1 VARWRLAV
9 TGQPVL
15 DEAALVRLRRIGG
28 PDLVRRLIELYL
40 SNVDDRVGMLTRG
53 VAEGDAS
60 QVELAAHTMKSSAGN
75 VGAMRLQQTA
85 EALEASAGS
94 GAIDEKLVARLV
106 HEYEES
112 AAALRQAL
120 GEQVS

>member
-1 VARWRLAV
+1 M

-40 SNVDDRVGMLTRG
+40 SNVEDRIDMLTRG

-75 VGAMRLQQTA
+75 VGAIRLQHTA

-94 GAIDEKLVARLV
+94 GAIDKQLVARLV
-106 HEYEES
+106 HELEES
-112 AAALRQAL
+112 AVALRQAL
-120 GEQVS
+120 EEQAS

>member
-1 VARWRLAV
+1 M

-40 SNVDDRVGMLTRG
+40 SNVEDRIGMLSRG
-53 VAEGDAS
+53 VAERNAS
-60 QVELAAHTMKSSAGN
+60 QLELAAHTMKSSAGN
-75 VGAMRLQQTA
+75 LGAIRLQHTA

-94 GAIDEKLVARLV
+94 GAIDEQLVARLL

-112 AAALRQAL
+112 AAALRRAL
-120 GEQVS
+120 EEEAS

>member
-9 TGQPVL
+9 TGPPVL
-15 DEAALVRLRRIGG
+15 DEAALVKLRRIGG
-28 PDLVRRLIELYL
+28 SDLVRRLIELYL
-40 SNVDDRVGMLTRG
+40 SNVEDRIGMLTRG

-75 VGAMRLQQTA
+75 VGAIRLQQTA

-94 GAIDEKLVARLV
+94 GAIDEQLVARLV

-120 GEQVS
+120 EKQAS

>member
-1 VARWRLAV
+1 M

-15 DEAALVRLRRIGG
+15 DDAALVRLHRIGG

-40 SNVDDRVGMLTRG
+40 SNVEDRIGMLTRG
-53 VAEGDAS
+53 AAEGDAS

-75 VGAMRLQQTA
+75 VGAIRLQQTA
-85 EALEASAGS
+85 EALEASARS
-94 GAIDEKLVARLV
+94 GVIDALLVARLV

-120 GEQVS
+120 EEQAS

>member
-1 VARWRLAV
+1 MARWRVAV
-9 TGQPVL
+9 SGPPVL

-40 SNVDDRVGMLTRG
+40 SNVEDRIGMLTKG

-60 QVELAAHTMKSSAGN
+60 QVELVAHTMKSSAGN
-75 VGAMRLQQTA
+75 LGALRLQQTA

-94 GAIDEKLVARLV
+94 GAIDEQLVARLA

-120 GEQVS
+120 EEQAS

>member
-1 VARWRLAV
+1 VAV
-9 TGQPVL
+9 TSPPVL

-40 SNVDDRVGMLTRG
+40 SNVEDRIGTLTRG
-53 VAEGDAS
+53 VAEGDAV

-75 VGAMRLQQTA
+75 VGAIRLQHTA
-85 EALEASAGS
+85 EALELSAGS
-94 GAIDEKLVARLV
+94 GVIDDQLVARLV
-106 HEYEES
+106 HEHEES

-120 GEQVS
+120 EEQPS